1 MRLAAVDIGSNT
13 VHALVADVVRG
24 RLVDVAHYVEMPEL
38 GAHVAR
44 TGAVGARAKPVIRA
58 LRSVVARARTHGYEV
73 LIAGATEAVRQAS
86 DRDAFAREAGEA
98 VGTTLHVIRADRE
111 AELSFLGVASKHAH
125 RREWLMV
132 DLGGASTEI
141 VIGNGRKMVR
151 SATLPI
157 GSGVFASTYFSDPPK
172 PEERA
177 RMRRAALREL
187 AHAPDAEVVRL
198 VVTGGTATNLPL
210 LLSKRKPPAVLT
222 TRLMDPVKDRSAI
235 LKVALALTCV
245 VLVIETAGGLV
256 SHSLALLSDAGHVL
270 TDVFALGL
278 AWFAVSQANRPAD
291 LRRSYGYHRVSILAA
306 LVNAVTLIVI
316 VIAIAFEAV

>member
-98 VGTTLHVIRADRE
+98 VGTTLHIIRADRE

-187 AHAPDAEVVRL
+187 AHAPDAEVMRL

-222 TRLMDPVKDRSAI
+222 TADL
-235 LKVALALTCV
+235 LTCESRLDAARASEV
-245 VLVIETAGGLV
+245 AEKSGLPPSRVKAMRAGV
-256 SHSLALLSDAGHVL
+256 EALLLLLDWY
-270 TDVFALGL
+270 GL
-278 AWFAVSQANRPAD
+278 AVLQISYEG
-291 LRRSYGYHRVSILAA
+291 LRHGMLLAYVE
-306 LVNAVTLIVI
+306 LG
-316 VIAIAFEAV
+316 EDWWR